1 MAASIYKPLD
11 NSVQEI
17 RLLTPSLSQAKS
29 GTEWTLTIV
38 ALDASP
44 PLAALSY
51 LWGEAAETVTI
62 KINGQSMPVTANL
75 ASALRHVEQHWRQ
88 RFPGRDVA
96 EFHLWVDAVC
106 INQSDIA
113 EREQQVKLMGQ
124 LYSTAELVMGSLGPS
139 SDAIRVAIDTLHLVH
154 DEVGQLDDDESESL
168 EANLNWMQTH
178 ATLTD
183 ADVGLPGDQFD
194 ANKSWRMLHE
204 FLYLPYWRR
213 AWVVQEIVLAKALTF
228 FSEAQALDPDAL
240 FTTLQWFKTT
250 RELANLPD
258 APRRP
263 HWLIP
268 SVWNFL
274 TYDNLLGWKA
284 VLRIEWARNADRDS
298 RFFKLLL
305 SCAGNDL
312 RATDPRDLIYG
323 TMGLTRMGFEPDYS
337 PSASLGELYARFMVW
352 WLEQVSALQAED
364 EDWTLNHLDL
374 LGQAGMGQV
383 DDDGDDVK
391 NKELMLSLPSWA
403 PNFPLHANTYTPHI
417 LTTQKNA
424 DADIFP
430 DDAPTPRVQGL
441 SLFVPTILLDSIV
454 KVDKVKA
461 TKQSHG
467 LLCFVISYIS
477 QQAAYPTGHPSL
489 QGLFRT
495 LMKDIL
501 GDARPEDRTVMTRFF
516 GFVRALI
523 HGPETGVI
531 ELKPEEALEKLGFS
545 IGSGAQFADSVR
557 AVYLP
562 DMDAETAAWAEKWL
576 PLLLQPSWD
585 GGWQDA
591 NVLDLCLR
599 TVLETR
605 ELDYT
610 SIATTERGYLGV
622 VPIGAK
628 VGDQVC
634 LMNRCDCAS
643 VVREGNGYWEH
654 VGRCYSFGLSEYRDE
669 GFVKEMPAYKVLE
682 YR

>member
-11 NSVQEI
+11 NAVHEI
-17 RLLTPSLSQAKS
+17 RLLTPAPSQAKS
-29 GTEWTLTIV
+29 GTEWTLRIV

-113 EREQQVKLMGQ
+113 EREQQVKLMGR

-139 SDAIRVAIDTLHLVH
+139 SDAIRVAIDTLRLVH
-154 DEVGQLDDDESESL
+154 GEVGQLDDDDSESL
-168 EANLNWMQTH
+168 EANLSWMQKH
-178 ATLTD
+178 AVLTD
-183 ADVGLPGDQFD
+183 ADQSP
-194 ANKSWRMLHE
+194 SS
-204 FLYLPYWRR
+204 
-213 AWVVQEIVLAKALTF
+213 F

-250 RELANLPD
+250 RELAKLPD

-268 SVWNFL
+268 SIWNFL

-467 LLCFVISYIS
+467 LLCFVISYVS
-477 QQAAYPTGHPSL
+477 QHAAYPTGHPSL

-545 IGSGAQFADSVR
+545 IESGAQFADSVR

-591 NVLDLCLR
+591 DVLDLCLR

-610 SIATTERGYLGV
+610 SIATTERGTSAWC
-622 VPIGAK
+622 PSGA
-628 VGDQVC
+628 
-634 LMNRCDCAS
+634 RS
-643 VVREGNGYWEH
+643 VIR
-654 VGRCYSFGLSEYRDE
+654 F
-669 GFVKEMPAYKVLE
+669 A
-682 YR
+682 